1 MSSGLSKAR
10 LQRMDDIMAAH
21 VERGL
26 APGLVTLL
34 ARRGEIHVQAIGNK
48 AVGGPA
54 FQNNGPMRRDTIFR
68 IASMTKP
75 ITAVAAMILVEECKL
90 RLDEPVDRFLPELA
104 DRRVLKRLDGPIDD
118 TVPAQRPISLRDL
131 LTFRAGYGF
140 IWGTPDRFPILK
152 AITELGIVGF
162 GPPDQATPI
171 GPDEWIKRLGSL
183 PLLHQPG
190 EKWLYN
196 TGAYILGVLI
206 ERASGWRFGDF
217 LRERIFAPLGMKDT
231 GFFVPAEKRDRLAA
245 SYWVNDN
252 SGALDLYDGIADTKW
267 AQPPAF
273 EDGGGGLV
281 STADDYL
288 AFAQML
294 LGKGKRGDVR
304 ILSRLSVELMTSD
317 QLTPVQKAASGF
329 LAESWDNRGWGFGLA
344 VVTGRDGFAAPGSYG
359 WNGGFGTAWAN
370 DPAEEMIALLLTQRA
385 QYPSFSPIYLDFWTN
400 AYQAID
406 D

>member
-1 MSSGLSKAR
+1 MTSGLSKAR
-10 LQRMDDIMAAH
+10 LARMHAIMAGH

-26 APGLVTLL
+26 APGVVTLIE
-34 ARRGEIHVQAIGNK
+34 RRGETHVDVIGQQAIG
-48 AVGGPA
+48 GRD
-54 FQNNGPMRRDTIFR
+54 PMRRDTIFR

-90 RLDEPVDRFLPELA
+90 RLDEPIDRFLPELA
-104 DRRVLKRLDGPIDD
+104 DRRVLKRLDGPLDD

-131 LTFRAGYGF
+131 LTFGSGYGF
-140 IWGTPDRFPILK
+140 IWGAPERFPILQ
-152 AITELGIVGF
+152 AIADLGLVGF

-171 GPDEWIKRLGSL
+171 GPDEWLQRLAKL

-196 TGAYILGVLI
+196 TGSYILGVLI
-206 ERASGWRFGDF
+206 ARASGKSFGQF
-217 LRERIFAPLGMKDT
+217 LQERIFAPLGMTDT

-245 SYWVNDN
+245 SYWVNDKT
-252 SGALDLYDGIADTKW
+252 GTLDLYDGIADTKW

-281 STADDYL
+281 STVDDYL
-288 AFAQML
+288 AFARML
-294 LGKGKRGDVR
+294 LNKGKHGEKRL
-304 ILSRLSVELMTSD
+304 LSRAAVELMTTDHLSAA
-317 QLTPVQKAASGF
+317 QKAASSF
-329 LAESWDNRGWGFGLA
+329 LAETWDNRGWGFG
-344 VVTGRDGFAAPGSYG
+344 VSIVIGRDSLSATPGSYG

-370 DPAEEMIALLLTQRA
+370 DPAEEMIAILMAQRA
-385 QYPSFSPIYLDFWTN
+385 QYPTFSPIYLDFWTG